1 MKPHSFLHKL
11 ITSLTLGLTA
21 CQPFMHAAKAP
32 QLLSQNLFSNERSSL
47 PSPVSNRLSNGLI
60 YTLVPTHQK
69 NSHLT
74 VKLGITMPPETDTMA
89 LALLIQHT
97 LFHGTKELTRSMI
110 SEQLNQLGLD
120 VDADNLVKTNELE
133 HSIQVSLP
141 AAQESDLTTILTLI
155 QQIAF
160 EPTLSPEA
168 IERARLH
175 LLQSELVTN
184 DQSLEENQTERSLS
198 HQIASI
204 TQEQVKTFYAKWY
217 KPSIMNIAVS
227 ADNIAPAVEEQI
239 EELFSSYQE
248 SQVEEDARVRLA
260 RLLNQPLSLSLEDTS
275 QLNSQNETTNPLLQH
290 VDFISQDNIYVVDG
304 KIWMNPPNWINK
316 SANGRLFGAALT
328 ALGIGSL
335 LLTPIAPFALPVL
348 VAMGSLSTVTG
359 VYFMSCNYLKD
370 PDYVSSKRK
379 EDLAKGFEH
388 AYRNHRAGVTLTP
401 QERRYLFLQGM
412 IHYPATLSK
421 APIVLLA
428 DLYDLTNPLLS
439 ELFLVEELSFLIQSK
454 LYFTQNRN
462 QYKILMD
469 RLDQE
474 LLNMTAPYAAVRD
487 NNLAHAQNLYYHN
500 PFVTQKRSLQ
510 MLLEDNI
517 ELIEKAYQKHEISI
531 EDRDQFIAEHKQAF
545 QESLKDAYL
554 AAGLAQAEATLMQM
568 EHEALIAYD
577 YQVAQC
583 KLVMQYDLRMA
594 QYKNGKQALILECD
608 IALRNGLANFP
619 LSLPSLPDFVD
630 LR

>member
-32 QLLSQNLFSNERSSL
+32 HLLTQEAFSSIHSSL
-47 PSPVSNRLSNGLI
+47 PSLVSNRLSNGLV
-60 YTLVPTHQK
+60 YTLAPTRQMD
-69 NSHLT
+69 SPLT
-74 VKLGITMPPETDTMA
+74 VKLGITMPPESDTMA
-89 LALLIQHT
+89 LALLTQHT
-97 LFHGTKELTRSMI
+97 LFYGTKELTRSMI
-110 SEQLNQLGLD
+110 SDKLNQLGLD
-120 VDADNLVKTNELE
+120 VDADNLVKADELE
-133 HSIQVSLP
+133 HSIHMTLP
-141 AAQESDLTTILTLI
+141 NTQESDLTTILTMI
-155 QQIAF
+155 QQLAF
-160 EPTLSPEA
+160 EPTLSSEA

-175 LLQSELVTN
+175 LLQSELITN
-184 DQSLEENQTERSLS
+184 DKSSEDDQTKRPLS

-204 TQEQVKTFYAKWY
+204 TQEQVKAFHAKWY
-217 KPSIMNIAVS
+217 KPSIMNIVVS
-227 ADNIAPAVEEQI
+227 ASEIDPALEEQI
-239 EELFSSYQE
+239 EEIFYSCQE
-248 SQVEEDARVRLA
+248 SLIEEDARVRLA
-260 RLLNQPLSLSLEDTS
+260 RLLNQPSTPSQEDISPLSH
-275 QLNSQNETTNPLLQH
+275 NETINPLLQH
-290 VDFISQDNIYVVDG
+290 VDFISENSAYLVDG

-316 SANGRLFGAALT
+316 STNGRLFGAALT

-348 VAMGSLSTVTG
+348 VAMGSLSTATG
-359 VYFMSCNYLKD
+359 VYFMSCSYLKD

-379 EDLAKGFEH
+379 EDLAQGFEH

-401 QERRYLFLQGM
+401 HERRYLFLQGM
-412 IHYPATLSK
+412 IYHPTTLSK

-428 DLYDLTNPLLS
+428 DLYDLTKPLLS
-439 ELFLVEELSFLIQSK
+439 ELFLVEELGFLIQSK

-474 LLNMTAPYAAVRD
+474 LSNMTAPYAAVRD
-487 NNLAHAQNLYYHN
+487 NNLAHAQSVHYHN
-500 PFVTQKRSLQ
+500 PFVTQKRNLK
-510 MLLEDNI
+510 MMLEDNI
-517 ELIEKAYQKHEISI
+517 EHIESAYQEHKISL
-531 EDRDQFIAEHKQAF
+531 EERDQFIAEHKQAF

-568 EHEALIAYD
+568 EHEALINYD

-583 KLVMQYDLRMA
+583 KLAMQYDLRMV

-608 IALRNGLANFP
+608 VALRKGLSNFP
-619 LSLPSLPDFVD
+619 LSLSSLPDFVD